1 MKKIK
6 KILQQR
12 KYELL
17 FAALIQHLFVGII
30 VRDIPFYIEVLWP
43 VNMVI
48 LGLASV
54 GVFIEKGRIKNII
67 KNILTVL
74 VIALPVMLPFF
85 KGVTAFMFVLNISY
99 VVFFFFIFY
108 EIFRFLIKPSYI
120 NADIISASACGLFLL
135 LEAFVFM
142 LQIFVYADPSS
153 FKGINF
159 KSPAHTFID
168 LVYFCSITL
177 TTIGYGDITPNSY
190 QTKLITSL
198 IGIIGQFYSVV
209 LVGILISKFSSKTN
223 N

>member
-30 VRDIPFYIEVLWP
+30 VRDIPFYILVLWP

-108 EIFRFLIKPSYI
+108 EIFRFLINYPE
-120 NADIISASACGLFLL
+120 AS
-135 LEAFVFM
+135 LE
-142 LQIFVYADPSS
+142 
-153 FKGINF
+153 
-159 KSPAHTFID
+159 
-168 LVYFCSITL
+168 
-177 TTIGYGDITPNSY
+177 
-190 QTKLITSL
+190 
-198 IGIIGQFYSVV
+198 V
-209 LVGILISKFSSKTN
+209 LVNPIT
-223 N
+223 